1 MIKVNEGR
9 NYGEVQDGGWVTRQF
24 DRGDVLT
31 ALQEIHG
38 WLAYQ
43 ILYQR
48 DKALPY
54 SQNQIIQEATKIPQ
68 KAFEAYVK
76 AVQLGLR
83 DAEARNLSEEMLFT
97 SMPSR
102 WEAPS
107 IRRRRL
113 SWAGRT

>member
-9 NYGEVQDGGWVTRQF
+9 NYGEVKDGGWVTRQF

-83 DAEARNLSEEMLFT
+83 EEMRANYLKNAL
-97 SMPSR
+97 R
-102 WEAPS
+102 LLCRVA
-107 IRRRRL
+107 RRRGL
-113 SWAGRT
+113 SAGGV